1 MKTGNLNSNKSTL
14 RTASKMTRKRHNP
27 GKILTNAAK
36 RHKMYRQSK
45 EEQHCKDNRLNKRY
59 KEIVFGVKRPLLL
72 T

>member
-1 MKTGNLNSNKSTL
+1 MKTGNLNSNKNTL

-45 EEQHCKDNRLNKRY
+45 EEQHCKQQTK
-59 KEIVFGVKRPLLL
+59 
-72 T
+72 